1 MIQKGIRVAMIIG
14 ALLVVG
20 LITTLVIRECQSD
33 QETQKPQTEIV
44 VNK

>member
-1 MIQKGIRVAMIIG
+1 MIQKMLRVVMVVG

-20 LITTLVIRECQSD
+20 LITTLIIRECQAD
-33 QETQKPQTEIV
+33 NNQQETIEV